1 MRQMQLKLNEN
12 RGNVDNNDISAPTT
26 WDLDDNIC
34 ILEIN
39 HFRLNIA
46 KVFKINWKKF
56 VKSANEVRKVVLET
70 GLFYFC
76 FQRFIRNR
84 AT

>member
-56 VKSANEVRKVVLET
+56 VKSANEVRIVLET

-76 FQRFIRNR
+76 LKRFIRNR